1 MSVTDPIAD
10 MLTRMRNALVRKSEN
25 VDMPSSSFKKALA
38 KVFKDSGYIADYKHI
53 EDKKSGR
60 LRIYLK
66 YGPDGQSVISELKRI
81 STPGRRVY
89 AGTDKLPKV
98 LDGLG
103 ISIISTSKGIMT
115 DKECRKL
122 NLGGEVICKIW

>member
-1 MSVTDPIAD
+1 MSVTDPVAD
-10 MLTRMRNALVRKSEN
+10 MLTRIRNAIVRKSEN
-25 VDMPSSSFKKALA
+25 VNMPSSNFKKALV
-38 KVFKDSGYIADYKHI
+38 KVFKDSGYIADYKHVD
-53 EDKKSGR
+53 DKKSG
-60 LRIYLK
+60 LLKIYLK
-66 YGPDGQSVISELKRI
+66 YGPDGESVITEIKRI

-89 AGTDKLPKV
+89 AGADNLPKV

-103 ISIISTSKGIMT
+103 ISIISTPKGVMT